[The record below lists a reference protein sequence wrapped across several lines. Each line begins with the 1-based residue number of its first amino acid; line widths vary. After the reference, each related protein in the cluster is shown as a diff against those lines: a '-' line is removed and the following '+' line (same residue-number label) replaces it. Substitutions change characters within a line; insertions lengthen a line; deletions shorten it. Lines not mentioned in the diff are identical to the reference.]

1 MSRFRF
7 IAPTLLLALGFAYAV
22 CSLASNSGISPARV
36 EVPKVERE
44 GVWQP
49 TAGGTQVPLWP
60 ADVSLAKPDT
70 GDHPEATGNGSP
82 LIGGRKWH
90 WASYVTR
97 PTMTIYRPKGRNSG
111 TAMLVL
117 PGGGFHAVATDL
129 EGTEICDWVIQQ
141 GMTCVM
147 LKYRTPQVWPKKN
160 GKQQRPKVLLGLED
174 AQRAMALLRQRAS
187 IYGINPHKIGVIGFS
202 AGAYLVTDISNTEQR
217 TYRPTD
223 AADQQSPRPDFAIIA
238 YTARLLDNSKG
249 KNDLQLQPWVK
260 ISANAPPT
268 LILHA
273 MNDTVDDI
281 RQPMAYALALND
293 AGVPVDMRI
302 YAKGGHAFG
311 MRPTADPITTEWPG
325 QVKQWLHNIGVL

>member
-1 MSRFRF
+1 
-7 IAPTLLLALGFAYAV
+7 
-22 CSLASNSGISPARV
+22 
-36 EVPKVERE
+36 
-44 GVWQP
+44 
-49 TAGGTQVPLWP
+49 
-60 ADVSLAKPDT
+60 
-70 GDHPEATGNGSP
+70 
-82 LIGGRKWH
+82 
-90 WASYVTR
+90 
-97 PTMTIYRPKGRNSG
+97 
-111 TAMLVL
+111 MLVL

-147 LKYRTPQVWPKKN
+147 LKYRTPQVWPIQN

-174 AQRAMALLRQRAS
+174 AQRAMVLLRQQAS
-187 IYGINPHKIGVIGFS
+187 IYGIDPHKIGVIGFS
-202 AGAYLVTDISNTEQR
+202 AGAYLATDISNTEQR
-217 TYRPTD
+217 TYPPTD
-223 AADQQSPRPDFAIIA
+223 AADQQSTRPDFAIIA

-249 KNDLQLQPWVK
+249 KNNLQLQPWVK
-260 ISANAPPT
+260 ISAKAPPT
-268 LILHA
+268 LIIHA

-281 RQPMAYALALND
+281 RQPMAYALALNA